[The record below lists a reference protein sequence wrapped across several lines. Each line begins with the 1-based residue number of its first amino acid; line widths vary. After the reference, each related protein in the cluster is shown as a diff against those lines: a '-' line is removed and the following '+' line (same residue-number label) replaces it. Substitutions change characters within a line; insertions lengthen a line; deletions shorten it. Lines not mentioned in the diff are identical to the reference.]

1 MTHLIALPS
10 GTELTGDYRIQ
21 RVLGAGGFGVTYLA
35 EEIAL
40 TRLVTI
46 KEYFP
51 ADFAARAPD
60 QSAVPRS
67 QGCNEDYNWG
77 LERFIEEAQTLARFN
92 HANIVRVF
100 RYFRAN
106 NTAYM
111 VLHFEEGQSLKT
123 WLKGLGRAPR
133 QKELDAIL
141 MPLLDALETVHK
153 AEFLHRDIAPDNII
167 VRKTDGEPVLIDFG
181 AARSDIAAH
190 SKTKTVSAL
199 VKPGYSPYEQY
210 AETSRQQGPWTDIYA
225 LAATLYHAVTGK
237 RPPDSPS
244 RMLNDEYVPARE
256 AALGAYR
263 ATFLEAIDKGLALN
277 IDARPRSVVAWRGAL
292 LAPEPKKPGIL
303 SRMRDKAQGPERE
316 WAAPSAPQTAA
327 ARAMRVATAVPPPPD
342 APGPAGQLLDFFD
355 GLKEK
360 HLPAAANAKLES
372 TSLTAKLAAVGAAA
386 GIAEKPM
393 GARKTKAARDKKEP
407 VVKPPGAKPPV
418 AKPPVA
424 RQIAISEPAVKA
436 RSRSQPAPD
445 VARRRIFSAGFI
457 TKMVCAAGIAG
468 AALAYQ
474 DRLPRLLATSTSRI
488 TTGALAPDLHA
499 THTINQGQAFKAHEG
514 SIDGVAFSG
523 DGRLIVTAG
532 ADKTLK
538 IWDAASGT
546 LSATLALDKGAAT
559 SLSVRNN
566 RALTSHADGTSVVWD
581 LDGRR
586 ALFSFKRNDASIWAA
601 TFAGSEDQ
609 IATASHDWTVA
620 LWQTSSQS
628 APAHMLEGHENAVQA
643 LATEPSGH
651 WLASGG
657 ADRMVKLWDLETN
670 ELKRTYRNHSDFISA
685 LAITN
690 DGATLAAA
698 SLDGAIKLWS
708 TSSSRPL
715 RTLNNHTDKVT
726 SVAFSPSGDLLASAA
741 EDGTVRVRGMKRAR
755 AYWSMSGLERPAKTL
770 AFSPDGRTLVTGGS
784 EGTVTLWSLPEPAIA
799 QR

>member
-10 GTELTGDYRIQ
+10 GTELAGDYRIQ

-40 TRLVTI
+40 SRLVTI

-67 QGCNEDYNWG
+67 QGCNDDYKWG

-92 HANIVRVF
+92 HSNIVRVF

-123 WLKGLGRAPR
+123 WLKNLGRAPR
-133 QKELDAIL
+133 QKELDGIL

-167 VRKTDGEPVLIDFG
+167 VRKTGGEPVLIDFG

-244 RMLNDEYVPARE
+244 RMLNDEYIPARE

-263 ATFLEAIDKGLALN
+263 ATFLDAIDKGLALN
-277 IDARPRSVVAWRGAL
+277 IDARPRSVVTWRGAL

-303 SRMRDKAQGPERE
+303 SRMRDKAQGPERD
-316 WAAPSAPQTAA
+316 WAAPAPQTAA
-327 ARAMRVATAVPPPPD
+327 ARALSVATAVPPPPD
-342 APGPAGQLLDFFD
+342 APGAKGQLLDFFD
-355 GLKEK
+355 GLKDKIE
-360 HLPAAANAKLES
+360 PAVAGAPPAR
-372 TSLTAKLAAVGAAA
+372 TSLTAKLAGVAAI
-386 GIAEKPM
+386 GLDEKPAP
-393 GARKTKAARDKKEP
+393 ARKAKALRPKKEP
-407 VVKPPGAKPPV
+407 AAKPV
-418 AKPPVA
+418 VV
-424 RQIAISEPAVKA
+424 ISEPAAKA
-436 RSRSQPAPD
+436 RSRSQPSPD
-445 VARRRIFSAGFI
+445 VARRRIFTPGLI

-468 AALAYQ
+468 AAFAYH
-474 DRLPRLLATSTSRI
+474 DRLPSMLENRPSRI
-488 TTGALAPDLHA
+488 TTGALAPNLYA
-499 THTINQGQAFKAHEG
+499 THTITQRQAFKAHEG

-538 IWDAASGT
+538 IWDSASRT
-546 LSATLALDKGAAT
+546 LTATLALSKGPAT

-586 ALFSFKRNDASIWAA
+586 ELYSFKRNDAAIWAA

-609 IATASHDWTVA
+609 IATASHDWMVA

-628 APAHMLEGHENAVQA
+628 EPAHVLEGHENAVQA

-685 LAITN
+685 LAITS

-698 SLDGAIKLWS
+698 SLDGAIRLWS
-708 TSSSRPL
+708 TSSARPL
-715 RTLNNHTDKVT
+715 RTLNNHTGRVT

-755 AYWSMSGLERPAKTL
+755 AYWSMNGLERPAKTL
-770 AFSPDGRTLVTGGS
+770 VFSPDGRTLVTGGND
-784 EGTVTLWSLPEPAIA
+784 GTATLWSLPEPEVA

>member
-10 GTELTGDYRIQ
+10 GTELAGDYRIQ

-51 ADFAARAPD
+51 ADFAARATD

-67 QGCNEDYNWG
+67 QGCNEDYKWG

-92 HANIVRVF
+92 HSNIVRVF

-167 VRKTDGEPVLIDFG
+167 VRKTGGEPVLIDFG

-277 IDARPRSVVAWRGAL
+277 IDARPRSVATWRGAL

-303 SRMRDKAQGPERE
+303 SRMREKAQGPERD
-316 WAAPSAPQTAA
+316 WAAPAAPQTAA
-327 ARAMRVATAVPPPPD
+327 ARAMSVSTAVPPPPD
-342 APGPAGQLLDFFD
+342 APGPKGQLLDFFD
-355 GLKEK
+355 GLREK
-360 HLPAAANAKLES
+360 HEPAAVKLER
-372 TSLTAKLAAVGAAA
+372 TSLTAKLAGLAPVAV
-386 GIAEKPM
+386 AEKAAPVR
-393 GARKTKAARDKKEP
+393 ARKAKAARPKKEP
-407 VVKPPGAKPPV
+407 VAKPV
-418 AKPPVA
+418 
-424 RQIAISEPAVKA
+424 AISEPAVKS

-445 VARRRIFSAGFI
+445 VARRRIFSASLI

-474 DRLPRLLATSTSRI
+474 DRLPRLLETPASRI
-488 TTGALAPDLHA
+488 TTGALGTNLNT
-499 THTINQGQAFKAHEG
+499 THTISQAQAFKAHEG
-514 SIDGVAFSG
+514 SIDGIAFSG
-523 DGRLIVTAG
+523 DGRLIITAG
-532 ADKTLK
+532 ADQTLK
-538 IWDAASGT
+538 IWDAANRT
-546 LSATLALDKGAAT
+546 LSGKLALDKGPAT

-657 ADRMVKLWDLETN
+657 ADRMVKLWDLESN

-685 LAITN
+685 LAITS

-755 AYWSMSGLERPAKTL
+755 AYWSMNGLERPAKTL

-784 EGTVTLWSLPEPAIA
+784 DGTVTLWSLPEPVIA